1 MADQPTLLN
10 PNGISTGETV
20 QALQVKQIVD
30 AFSYNRLTLFNLSGS
45 AKLSGSLETT
55 EDVILKGT
63 YANEATTPGEQ
74 AYPMV
79 LIKPDGE
86 LFRGASAS
94 GATGPQGAQGIIG
107 ATGPQGA
114 DGGQGAQGAQGT
126 QGITGGVGLEG
137 AQGADGAQ
145 GAQGIIG
152 TQGITGA
159 DGTGAQGAQG
169 IIGIQGI
176 TGNEGV
182 GAQGAQGITGI
193 GTQGVIGIQGI
204 QGITGAEGSGGGSGN
219 VYNTQYRYLAD
230 SDGNNYEVYMTSTTN
245 LFTASWVRTS
255 TSMVVTF
262 NSHGLSVGDKVVLRA
277 ANVDYQVADITAVTS
292 NTFTFTCADTGGGS
306 GSEAV
311 YGTLFSANVTATVD
325 DITAITIVAPGGL
338 NGSSQLNNLTVSSGG
353 VTIDGQQTDYS
364 VTVPAGLNEGAG
376 GYSDKRSINLVTIE
390 AKNFDG
396 TGNSGNLGSINTS
409 YSLGAT
415 GNNII
420 SISGIANFTE
430 VMMTMKF

>member
-1 MADQPTLLN
+1 
-10 PNGISTGETV
+10 
-20 QALQVKQIVD
+20 
-30 AFSYNRLTLFNLSGS
+30 
-45 AKLSGSLETT
+45 
-55 EDVILKGT
+55 
-63 YANEATTPGEQ
+63 
-74 AYPMV
+74 
-79 LIKPDGE
+79 
-86 LFRGASAS
+86 
-94 GATGPQGAQGIIG
+94 
-107 ATGPQGA
+107 
-114 DGGQGAQGAQGT
+114 
-126 QGITGGVGLEG
+126 
-137 AQGADGAQ
+137 
-145 GAQGIIG
+145 
-152 TQGITGA
+152 
-159 DGTGAQGAQG
+159 
-169 IIGIQGI
+169 
-176 TGNEGV
+176 
-182 GAQGAQGITGI
+182 
-193 GTQGVIGIQGI
+193 
-204 QGITGAEGSGGGSGN
+204 
-219 VYNTQYRYLAD
+219 
-230 SDGNNYEVYMTSTTN
+230 MTSTTN

-420 SISGIANFTE
+420 SINGIANFTE